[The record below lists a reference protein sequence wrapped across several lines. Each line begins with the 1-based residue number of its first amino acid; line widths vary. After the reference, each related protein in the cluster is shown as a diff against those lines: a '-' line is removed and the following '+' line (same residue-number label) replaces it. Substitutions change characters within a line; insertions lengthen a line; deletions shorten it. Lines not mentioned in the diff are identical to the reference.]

1 MNTLNNKY
9 SDMLEALTDL
19 KSRGYGKS
27 FVLRQ
32 DGLFCIETKETF
44 KPVNISIVEFHRFE
58 GATDLEDM
66 SIIYV
71 IESGNGIKGAI
82 TDAFGTYA
90 NTELGDFLQ
99 QVRFKERHD

>member
-1 MNTLNNKY
+1 MNTFNNKY
-9 SDMLEALTDL
+9 SDMLEAIRDL
-19 KSRGYGKS
+19 KSRGYSKS

-32 DGLFCIETKETF
+32 DGLFCIETKATF

-58 GATDLEDM
+58 GATDFEDM

-71 IESGNGIKGAI
+71 VETDNGIKGTI

-90 NTELGDFLQ
+90 NTELGDFLR
-99 QVRFKERHD
+99 QVHIKGK